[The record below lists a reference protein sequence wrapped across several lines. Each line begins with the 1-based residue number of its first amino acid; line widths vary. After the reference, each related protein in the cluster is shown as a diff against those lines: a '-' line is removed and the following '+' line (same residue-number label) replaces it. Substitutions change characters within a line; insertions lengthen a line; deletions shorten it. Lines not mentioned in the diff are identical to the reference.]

1 MTLSL
6 TPHWDAVYAAHGNA
20 AGAPSAVSWYTPQLV
35 SSLAWI
41 ERLTG
46 GDPAARLLDAGT
58 GESTL
63 ADDLLA
69 RGQGRLTLLDLSP
82 TALAHLRARLL
93 ARFGAERCRHLHWLA
108 GDVTTLPIPEA
119 GTDLWHDRA
128 VLHFLTQPAQ
138 QAAYAAQAA
147 RAVRP
152 GGHLV
157 LSVFATDGPPQCS
170 ALDVSHWDADGL
182 ARLLAPAFEP
192 LAAERTTH
200 VTPSGAQQAFV
211 QFVARRKAPVAAVQR
226 VSD

>member
-1 MTLSL
+1 MKPLIQ
-6 TPHWDAVYAAHGNA
+6 HWDAVYAAHGSA

-41 ERLTG
+41 DRLTG
-46 GDPAARLLDAGT
+46 GDPAARILDAGT

-69 RGQGRLTLLDLSP
+69 RGQGCLTLLDLSA

-93 ARFGAERCRHLHWLA
+93 ARFGAPACAHIAWLA
-108 GDVTTLPIPEA
+108 GDVTALRLPEA

-128 VLHFLTQPAQ
+128 VLHFLTRPSQ

-157 LSVFATDGPPQCS
+157 LSVFATDGPPSCS
-170 ALDVSHWDADGL
+170 ALEVSHWDADGL
-182 ARLLAPAFEP
+182 AQLFAPAFEP
-192 LAAERTTH
+192 LAAGRTVH
-200 VTPSGAQQAFV
+200 VTPSGAAQAFV
-211 QFVARRKAPVAAVQR
+211 EFVARRRAAAAAVR
-226 VSD
+226 PISD